1 MRNVTCAAVGAT
13 ILLLAGGHAGA
24 QAPGDDAFELRRVML
39 STGGVGY
46 FEYETRVA
54 GETELSFRVRRDQ
67 VDDVLKSVVVYD
79 DEGRVGTI
87 SLPGKEPLREAFRG
101 LPFEPDDLSSP
112 VTLFNA
118 LRGAEVRIS
127 GTRETTGRLLSVTP
141 ETVMLPDRGTTTR
154 HRVSLVTQSGIQQ
167 IVLEEAGSIAF
178 TDPELAADVETALA
192 AIARLDDADSRT
204 LTVRIDGGTDERT
217 VRVAYV
223 VEVPLWKTTYRLTLS
238 DEPGSDTASL
248 QGWAMLENLTG
259 EDWNDVE
266 LSLVSGHPVTFR
278 QALYDAYYVDRPE
291 VPVEVLGRVLPR
303 VDAGAIGPAGG
314 AAGIGAAD
322 AAMPAARPRAQ
333 AGLAAPEEVAVT
345 GSRLQ
350 SAGSRQQ
357 SFQAVPPAAVD
368 TAESAEAAAQVLFR
382 VPRPVTVAA
391 GESVL
396 VPIVARDVPA
406 KRVSLYQ
413 PETHPRHPLA
423 SVLLTND
430 TGTGL
435 PPGVLTVY
443 ERDAATGTVSHVG
456 DARLAPLPAGDE
468 RLLSF
473 AVDQE
478 VTIDREDRGAQ
489 RLSRG
494 RIVDGVLELS
504 VVDSQTTR
512 YLVAAAP
519 NETRDVVIEHPRR
532 NGWDLVEPSGA
543 FDLSETAYRLPVAV
557 ADETV
562 RLDAV
567 LERPRLQRIELAP
580 LPVEQIRIWAAN
592 AELSEPIRAAL
603 QELAELRE
611 QVAESEKALDDAREA
626 RSMLVGDQQRI
637 RENLA
642 AVPEGSDL
650 SRRYLDELARQEDR
664 IAALD
669 EEIEALRDALAA
681 AERRVAE
688 FLRTLSL

>member
-1 MRNVTCAAVGAT
+1 MRNVTGAALGAT
-13 ILLLAGGHAGA
+13 ILLVAGGEAAA
-24 QAPGDDAFELRRVML
+24 QDGDDDGSSEFELRRVML

-46 FEYETRVA
+46 FEYETRVS

-87 SLPGKEPLREAFRG
+87 SLPGQEPLRETFRG
-101 LPFEPDDLSSP
+101 LPFEPEHLSSP
-112 VTLFNA
+112 AA
-118 LRGAEVRIS
+118 LLGALQGAEVRVS

-141 ETVMLPDRGTTTR
+141 ETVALPDRGTTTR
-154 HRVSLVTQSGIQQ
+154 HRVSLVTPNGIQQ
-167 IVLEEAGSIAF
+167 VVLEDVGSIAF
-178 TDPELAADVETALA
+178 TDPELSADVEAALA
-192 AIARLDDADSRT
+192 AIARLEDADSRT
-204 LTVRIDGGTDERT
+204 LTVTIDGGTDERT

-223 VEVPLWKTTYRLTLS
+223 VEVPLWKATYRLTLS
-238 DEPGSDTASL
+238 DEPGSGTASL

-303 VDAGAIGPAGG
+303 VDSGSIRAGG
-314 AAGIGAAD
+314 AGEAGFGVANAAAPSARARAGADDAQRFEEVVVTASRIEPSVAGPAPAPID
-322 AAMPAARPRAQ
+322 AA
-333 AGLAAPEEVAVT
+333 
-345 GSRLQ
+345 
-350 SAGSRQQ
+350 
-357 SFQAVPPAAVD
+357 
-368 TAESAEAAAQVLFR
+368 ESTEAAAQVLFR

-391 GESVL
+391 GDSVL

-406 KRVSLYQ
+406 RRVSLYQ
-413 PETHPRHPLA
+413 PDTHPRHPLA

-435 PPGVLTVY
+435 PPGVLTLY

-456 DARLAPLPAGDE
+456 DARLSPLPAGEE

-478 VTIDREDRGAQ
+478 VTIDREERAA
-489 RLSRG
+489 RRISRG
-494 RIVDGVLELS
+494 RIVDGVLELG
-504 VVDSQTTR
+504 VVDRQTTQ

-532 NGWDLVEPSGA
+532 EGWDLVEPSGERE
-543 FDLSETAYRLPVAV
+543 LTETAYRLPVTVA

-567 LERPRLQRIELAP
+567 LERSRMQRVELAP
-580 LPVEQIRIWAAN
+580 LTVEQIRVWIAN
-592 AELSEPIRAAL
+592 DELSEPIRAAL
-603 QELAELRE
+603 RELAELRE
-611 QVAESEKALDDAREA
+611 EVAESERALRDAQEA
-626 RSMLVGDQQRI
+626 RGTLVGDQERI

-642 AVPEGSDL
+642 AVPDESDL
-650 SRRYLDELARQEDR
+650 SRRYLDELSRQEDR
-664 IAALD
+664 IAELD
-669 EEIEALRDALAA
+669 AEIEGLRDALAA
-681 AERRVAE
+681 AQRRVAE
-688 FLRTLSL
+688 FVRTLSL